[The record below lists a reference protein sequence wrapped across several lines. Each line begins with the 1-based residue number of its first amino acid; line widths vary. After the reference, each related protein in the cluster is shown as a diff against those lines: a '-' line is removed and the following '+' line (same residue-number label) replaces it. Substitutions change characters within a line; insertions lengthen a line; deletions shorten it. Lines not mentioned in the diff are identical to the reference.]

1 METIMKV
8 GPKGQVVIPHE
19 FRNALH
25 IYPGSNVLFKLKDQ
39 KLEIEKPPVDAVA
52 VFRETAK
59 GMGQLEL
66 RPHEAY
72 EDELDNIKR
81 LHRENRTPC
90 TSYLF
95 LISCNICCF
104 YAILT

>member
-1 METIMKV
+1 METLMKV

-19 FRNALH
+19 FRHALH

-39 KLEIEKPPVDAVA
+39 KLEIEKPQVDAVA

-66 RPHEAY
+66 RPHEEY
-72 EDELDNIKR
+72 EDELEERVN
-81 LHRENRTPC
+81 
-90 TSYLF
+90 
-95 LISCNICCF
+95 
-104 YAILT
+104 